1 MLRSAQSLRVSVCG
15 RTADVQG
22 RGVRTFP
29 DGSWYEGDHDQGERT
44 GRGTFRA
51 ANGDV
56 YEGSWLANSREG
68 AASVAE
74 SAKWNPSHR
83 SRVEFGFYWRVCWRS
98 AGGEPPVG
106 LAWF

>member
-1 MLRSAQSLRVSVCG
+1 MLRSAQSLRVSVC
-15 RTADVQG
+15 VQG

-29 DGSWYEGDHDQGERT
+29 DGSRYEGDHDQGERT

-68 AASVAE
+68 AA
-74 SAKWNPSHR
+74 
-83 SRVEFGFYWRVCWRS
+83 
-98 AGGEPPVG
+98 
-106 LAWF
+106 